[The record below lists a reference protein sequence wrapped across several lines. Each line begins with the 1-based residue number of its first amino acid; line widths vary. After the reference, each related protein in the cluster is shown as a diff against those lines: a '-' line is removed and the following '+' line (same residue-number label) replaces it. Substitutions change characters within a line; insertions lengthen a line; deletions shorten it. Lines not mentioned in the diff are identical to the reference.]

1 VALSEAAKTEI
12 KRLMAQFPRRQSAL
26 LGALFVAQEEAGYLR
41 PDVVADVAQVLDL
54 AESEVVSV
62 ASFYHLFHFEPV
74 GRDVI
79 QVCTNI
85 SCLLNGCHR
94 VLARL
99 RERLG
104 IEVGQTTPDG
114 AYTLQTAECL
124 GACEEAPVVMVGTE
138 RYGPVTADGIDA
150 LLGRHEGKGGGNP
163 EPLPGLHDTGTLQA
177 QDPLPPHQGD
187 Q

>member
-1 VALSEAAKTEI
+1 MAGLSEAARAEI
-12 KRLMAQFPRRQSAL
+12 KRLAAQFPRRQSAL

-41 PDVVADVAQVLDL
+41 PDVVADVAQTLEL

-85 SCLLNGCHR
+85 SCLLNGCDR
-94 VLARL
+94 VLTRL

-104 IEVGQTTPDG
+104 IAVGQTTPDG
-114 AYTLQTAECL
+114 AYTLRTAECL
-124 GACEEAPVVMVGTE
+124 GACEEAPVMMIGTE
-138 RYGPVTADGIDA
+138 RYGPVTPGRIDE
-150 LLGRHEGKGGGNP
+150 LLGHRAGEGRGDPG
-163 EPLPGLHDTGTLQA
+163 PLPGLRYTGTPQA
-177 QDPLPPHQGD
+177 QHPPARKGD